1 MSERIL
7 IVEDEQKISR
17 VLQLELDYEGYETIV
32 AANGKQALEYIEAE
46 EWGLILLD
54 IMILN

>member
-1 MSERIL
+1 MPERIL